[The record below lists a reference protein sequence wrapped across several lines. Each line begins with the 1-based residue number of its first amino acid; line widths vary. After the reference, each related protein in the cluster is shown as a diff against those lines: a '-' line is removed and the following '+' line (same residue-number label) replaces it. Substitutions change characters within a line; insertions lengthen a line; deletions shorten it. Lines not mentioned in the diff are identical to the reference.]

1 MLVSAVRL
9 LPHIVILLRA
19 DREGL
24 IKADLARWGEI
35 WELRCPRG
43 SKDFIRLLVLFMTFA
58 PEFRNVFYLRSGA
71 KGKIFAWLCR
81 PRDCLEITP
90 GDIGPGLFIQH
101 GNSTLISAAKIGANC
116 WINQQVS
123 IAYSNWTDR
132 PTLGDNVRV
141 CAGAKIIGKV
151 SIGDNAVVGVNAVV
165 VNDVPANVTVFGIPA
180 RVVWRSGSN

>member
-19 DREGL
+19 DRKGL

-35 WELRCPRG
+35 WELRPPRG
-43 SKDFIRLLVLFMTFA
+43 SKDFVRLLVLFMTFA
-58 PEFRNVFYLRSGA
+58 PEFRNVYYLRSGV
-71 KGKIFAWLCR
+71 KGKLFAWLCP

-123 IAYSNWTDR
+123 ISYSNWADR
-132 PTLGDNVRV
+132 PTLGDNVRI

-151 SIGDNAVVGVNAVV
+151 NIGDNVVVGVNAVV

-180 RVVWRSGSN
+180 RVVWRSGSK